1 MDRGKVIAW
10 LADEELYYRDHG
22 DTHNSLM
29 ACNALELLKEQANA
43 YHYLQKQ
50 FFEVQ
55 NELLSQPQIVR
66 CKNCKHRGIVEKC
79 LLAAV
84 SEEKDV
90 PIFILDNR
98 GEWFCADGER
108 KDDG

>member
-1 MDRGKVIAW
+1 MKEYKVPIQS
-10 LADEELYYRDHG
+10 LTDHIKTAV
-22 DTHNSLM
+22 DVDPWAKEM
-29 ACNALELLKEQANA
+29 AEDLLKN
-43 YHYLQKQ
+43 
-50 FFEVQ
+50 
-55 NELLSQPQIVR
+55 QPQIVR

-98 GEWFCADGER
+98 GEWFCADGEKR
-108 KDDG
+108 E